1 VPEILAKAQYKWED
15 FVWSKV
21 SSFEQVIF
29 STERILKNSLYW
41 DFSQSF
47 FSFTF
52 SFFMVATV
60 YIVIYSLYG
69 HVYTLAQEVQKGLEA
84 SGVQT
89 KLFQG
94 MSRKALYIFSTRT
107 DLVH

>member
-1 VPEILAKAQYKWED
+1 MEKSLPSLKKKAVFLHRSHFKTL
-15 FVWSKV
+15 
-21 SSFEQVIF
+21 I
-29 STERILKNSLYW
+29 SLTPPTIVFLFRY
-41 DFSQSF
+41 FI
-47 FSFTF
+47 
-52 SFFMVATV
+52 FFMVATV

-94 MSRKALYIFSTRT
+94 RFYPVFQTISACILKY
-107 DLVH
+107 DV